1 MGISVYSTD
10 RETQEE
16 KKLESLTLDISQIL
30 FENRNN
36 WEVNFHFDKMKT
48 IQIQYLKIKI

>member
-1 MGISVYSTD
+1 MVISVYSTD

-16 KKLESLTLDISQIL
+16 KKLESLSLDISQIL

-36 WEVNFHFDKMKT
+36 WEVNFCFDKMKT
-48 IQIQYLKIKI
+48 I

>member
-48 IQIQYLKIKI
+48 I